1 MNPAVEKRIAERKQ
15 DYEQITT
22 IINILR
28 GRSVSDDII
37 KSLLIQV
44 FNPDRVDDVFIKL
57 GNEQS

>member
-28 GRSVSDDII
+28 GRIVSDDII